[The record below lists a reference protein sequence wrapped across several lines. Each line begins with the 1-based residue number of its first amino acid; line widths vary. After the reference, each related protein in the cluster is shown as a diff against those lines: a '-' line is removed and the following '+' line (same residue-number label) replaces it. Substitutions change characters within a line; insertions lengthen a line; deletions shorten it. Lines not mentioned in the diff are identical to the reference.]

1 MKIYIIDDDINVI
14 KMLENIIEDNSLG
27 DIVGYQTNSEKVI
40 NELLILKPD
49 IIILDFLMPKIDGRQ
64 LIIKM
69 KANLIS
75 SNFIMLSKVT
85 DKDMIGDIYDL
96 GIEFFIN
103 KPINNKEIVSIL
115 NNVIQ
120 KIKLKQ
126 KVSNIEKIITNN
138 SLSISNK
145 SYKKRL
151 ESILLNLGI
160 AGEKGTYD
168 IINILD
174 YTLTNQCQHRINDLD
189 NLLIELG
196 YNPKIIKQRMRRS
209 MNNALNNLAYEGV
222 EDFYSEH
229 FVRYS
234 KSLFDF
240 QSVRKQMDYIQNKQ
254 SKCGSVNIKK
264 FLIGLTLEI

>member
-126 KVSNIEKIITNN
+126 KENKEPPEGN
-138 SLSISNK
+138 SLSYIL
-145 SYKKRL
+145 YTICFAL
-151 ESILLNLGI
+151 YFMLYFAFFIFLLIILLYSILSN
-160 AGEKGTYD
+160 
-168 IINILD
+168 
-174 YTLTNQCQHRINDLD
+174 
-189 NLLIELG
+189 
-196 YNPKIIKQRMRRS
+196 
-209 MNNALNNLAYEGV
+209 
-222 EDFYSEH
+222 
-229 FVRYS
+229 
-234 KSLFDF
+234 
-240 QSVRKQMDYIQNKQ
+240 
-254 SKCGSVNIKK
+254 
-264 FLIGLTLEI
+264 